1 MDIGRSAWAEIDLDN
16 LKHNLSEVKR
26 SIPEKTRIMGVVK
39 ANAYGHGAIQV
50 AKALRSEGVDLFA
63 VALVSEA
70 LELRNAGLT
79 EDIMILGYTPHEL
92 FREAIAREI
101 ILTVYNREG
110 AEAISEEAKNLGR
123 VAKVHVKIDTGM
135 GRLGF
140 RAGEKAVEEIVSL
153 KDLENLEL
161 DGFFTHFATSDER
174 DKSYSATQFKK
185 FSDILDELRS
195 RGVEVKN
202 THVSNS
208 GAIIDLQEYTLDIVR
223 PGIMLYGYYPSD
235 EVSRSKIKL
244 REVMTLKTRISNI
257 KQIDP
262 GESVGYGR
270 SYVAERVTKVATVPL
285 GYGDGFTRLLSGK
298 LSLSVGRKRAK
309 LIGNICMDQSM
320 IDCTDIEEAKIGDE
334 VIAFGYGSDVN
345 NADSLAK
352 ALGTISY
359 EILCMVGM
367 RIPRV
372 YTSGGKLLE
381 IADYLQ

>member
-50 AKALRSEGVDLFA
+50 AKALRSEGVNLFA

-92 FREAIAREI
+92 FREAISRGV

-110 AEAISEEAKNLGR
+110 AEAISEEAKSLGR

-257 KQIDP
+257 KQIEP

>member
-26 SIPEKTRIMGVVK
+26 NLPQKTRIMGVVK
-39 ANAYGHGAIQV
+39 ANAYGHGAVQV
-50 AKALRSEGVDLFA
+50 AKTLRDEGVELFA

-70 LELRNAGLT
+70 LELRNAGIT
-79 EDIMILGYTPHEL
+79 EDIMILGYTPSKL
-92 FREAIAREI
+92 FKEAITNDI

-110 AEAISEEAKNLGR
+110 AEEISSEAEKLGK
-123 VAKVHVKIDTGM
+123 VAKVHIKIDTGM

-140 RAGEKAVEEIVSL
+140 RTESSSVEDIVSL
-153 KDLENLEL
+153 SKLENLKV
-161 DGFFTHFATSDER
+161 DGFFTHFATSDEK
-174 DKSYSATQFKK
+174 DKSYSAVQFKK
-185 FSDILDELRS
+185 FSEILDKLRAS
-195 RGVEVKN
+195 GIEVRN
-202 THVSNS
+202 THISNS

-244 REVMTLKTRISNI
+244 REVMTLKTKISNI
-257 KQIDP
+257 KNIGP

-270 SYVAERVTKVATVPL
+270 SYMAEKVTKVATIPL

-298 LSLSVGRKRAK
+298 LSLSIGKRKAK

-320 IDCTDIEEAKIGDE
+320 LDCTDMEEAKIGDE
-334 VIAFGYGSDVN
+334 VVVFGYGGDVN
-345 NADSLAK
+345 NADTLAK
-352 ALGTISY
+352 ELGTISY

-367 RIPRV
+367 RIPRL
-372 YTSGGKLLE
+372 YISDGKLLE
-381 IADYLQ
+381 VEDYLL